1 MDPIEISGTCFVAWW
16 RPNTLDYTYFWV
28 FSSSIP
34 RENGGGL
41 GMGSNLQNTE
51 EYNINVLYFRFL
63 FKDIMQILWSIHAC
77 IVHVVYQI

>member
-1 MDPIEISGTCFVAWW
+1 M
-16 RPNTLDYTYFWV
+16 DYTYFWV

-51 EYNINVLYFRFL
+51 EYNINVFVFPFL
-63 FKDIMQILWSIHAC
+63 NHGYYANFVKHSCMHCTCSVPNLKELGTT
-77 IVHVVYQI
+77 VLE